1 MRELLMDII
10 RSRGETPTLDIKLPG
25 VNRKTM
31 SSMLVRMCDAGVL
44 RRRAV
49 DGPRGEQ
56 WAYSIIDDDGP
67 YLRGEPD
74 YAYFLRTLGKPNE
87 SECVASNC

>member
-31 SSMLVRMCDAGVL
+31 SSLLVRMCDAGVL

-74 YAYFLRTLGKPNE
+74 YAYYLRTLGRHD
-87 SECVASNC
+87 ECEGV